1 MQDVELQWFAMK
13 VFWNKVFE
21 VAEFLKSKEKELY
34 FPKERTF
41 KMVAGK
47 PTEVVK
53 PAISS
58 LIFFKDMPNNAL
70 KMERELQNKV
80 MLYTHHNGTVRVPS
94 AIPEKEMTIFMLV
107 TSKGENGLDY
117 LEDNAKYRKGD
128 RVLVTDGPFKDAEGY
143 ICRIKHDRRL
153 VVSIQGICAVA
164 TSYIPSCF
172 LKKIE

>member
-1 MQDVELQWFAMK
+1 MQDVELQWYAMK

-21 VAEFLKSKEKELY
+21 VEEFLKSKDKELY
-34 FPKERTF
+34 FPKERSF
-41 KMVAGK
+41 KIVDGK
-47 PTEVVK
+47 PTEVLK

-58 LIFFKDMPNNAL
+58 LIFFKDMPNDAL
-70 KMERELQNKV
+70 KVERELYNKV
-80 MLYTHHNGTVRVPS
+80 MLYTHREGLLRVPS
-94 AIPEKEMTIFMLV
+94 AIPEKEMTIFKLV
-107 TSKGENGLDY
+107 TSKGEMGLDY
-117 LEDNAKYRKGD
+117 LEDDVKYRKGD
-128 RVLVTDGPFKDAEGY
+128 RVLVIDGPFKDAEGY